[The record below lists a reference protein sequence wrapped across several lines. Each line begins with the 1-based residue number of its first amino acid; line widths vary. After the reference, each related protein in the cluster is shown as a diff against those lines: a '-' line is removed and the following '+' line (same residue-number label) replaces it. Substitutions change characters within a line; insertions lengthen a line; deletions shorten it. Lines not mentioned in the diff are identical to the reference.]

1 MRILAIDTTS
11 KVINIALS
19 YNDKIIKIHKD
30 AKVNDYE
37 SIVFLISSILE
48 KSKLKIQQIDY
59 FGVCIGP
66 GSFTGIRIGLS
77 TMKALAYSTNKPLV
91 GYKSLDLIAH
101 MLKEEFSGLLCIMQ
115 DARRSNLYSA
125 IFSNHRSLKKVS
137 PYLLVEISQLIK
149 QIKKLSKKRED
160 LYFYGDMVSDYK
172 DTIKKA
178 FPNSII
184 LNDRGNNSIG
194 QAMISLTK
202 DNIKKRKNSF
212 ELLPFYMYPKDCQVR
227 RPNKPH

>member
-1 MRILAIDTTS
+1 MRILSINTTS
-11 KVINIALS
+11 RVMDVALS
-19 YNDKIIKIHKD
+19 SNGKIFGIERDIRL
-30 AKVNDYE
+30 NDYE
-37 SIVFLISSILE
+37 GIVSLIKLIL
-48 KSKLKIQQIDY
+48 KRSRLKLEQIDY